1 MQTGGVGVQT
11 GGVGVQTGGVGVQ
24 TGMRWRLAAG
34 LAAGLVVAGLAV
46 ALVAPGRRS
55 SRGDP
60 PLQLDVTVA
69 TGARGRAIASGF
81 LGLSFEFGAIRA
93 YTGSDPK
100 RVNPVLVQLIRNLTP
115 GQAPVLRIGGDSTD
129 QSYAPAVTVA
139 PPHYV
144 AYQLTPGWMATTAA
158 LAHVLGARMIL
169 GLNLAADEPALDVAE
184 ARDYLAAFGRK
195 SIEALEIGNEPNVYH
210 KLKLL
215 HTALGRSYRPR
226 SRDFGFRQYQTELD
240 AIAAAVVHVPLAGPA
255 LAIGPTPSAGSWV
268 GSIPELLAR
277 QHRIQILTVHRYPL
291 RNCYESSSSP
301 QYPTVGNLLS
311 GYATSTLADTLIP
324 WVAIAHDQHR
334 VLRVDEL
341 NSVACRGRDGVSN
354 TFASSLWVTDALFA
368 LANVG
373 VDGVDMHTLPGS
385 AYQLF
390 SFSDDDG
397 RWQGHV
403 APVYYGLQLFAQAA
417 PSGSRLLTVRRS
429 SPAPGVSIWATR
441 APDDGIRVTLINKD
455 QSRSASVAL
464 RMAPGTTSS
473 ARVERLRAPSAG
485 SYGDV
490 TLGGRTY
497 GALTSTGRL
506 APQRTQPIRA
516 DRRGAYVVSVP
527 KASAALVTFS
537 PPRPTVAAVPDRL
550 SSHFPSAGSN

>member
-1 MQTGGVGVQT
+1 MAGTGI
-11 GGVGVQTGGVGVQ
+11 
-24 TGMRWRLAAG
+24 RWRLAAG
-34 LAAGLVVAGLAV
+34 LAAGLTVAGLAV
-46 ALVAPGRRS
+46 AIAESGRRS
-55 SRGDP
+55 SGGDP
-60 PLQLDVTVA
+60 PLKLNVTVA
-69 TGARGRAIASGF
+69 AGGRGRAIAPGF
-81 LGLSFEFGAIRA
+81 LGLSFEFGAVRA

-129 QSYAPAVTVA
+129 QSYVPAVTVA

-144 AYQLTPGWMATTAA
+144 SYQLSPGWMATTAA
-158 LAHVLGARMIL
+158 LAHDLGAHMIL

-184 ARDYLAAFGRK
+184 ARDYIEAFGRR
-195 SIEALEIGNEPNVYH
+195 SIDALEIGNEPNVYH

-226 SRDFGFRQYQTELD
+226 SKDFGFQQYQAELG
-240 AIAAAVVHVPLAGPA
+240 AIAAAVPRLPLAGPA
-255 LAIGPTPSAGSWV
+255 LAIGASPSTGTWV

-277 QHRIQILTVHRYPL
+277 QPRIRIMTVHRYPL
-291 RNCYESSSSP
+291 RNCYESSRSP
-301 QYPTVGNLLS
+301 QYPTIDNLLS
-311 GYATSTLADTLIP
+311 GYATSTLADTLTP
-324 WVAIAHDQHR
+324 WVAIAHAQHR
-334 VLRVDEL
+334 LLRVDEL

-373 VDGVDMHTLPGS
+373 VDGVDMHTLPGTT
-385 AYQLF
+385 YQLF
-390 SFSDDDG
+390 SFSDDNG

-417 PSGSRLLTVRRS
+417 PPGSRLLTVRRS
-429 SPAPGVSIWATR
+429 SPAPEVSIWATR
-441 APDDGIRVTLINKD
+441 APDDRIRVTLINKD
-455 QSRSASVAL
+455 QSQSANVAL
-464 RMAPGTTSS
+464 RMAPATMSLV
-473 ARVERLRAPSAG
+473 RVERLRAPSAG

-497 GALTSTGRL
+497 GVQTSTGRL
-506 APQRTQPIRA
+506 APLRTQPVRA

-537 PPRPTVAAVPDRL
+537 PR
-550 SSHFPSAGSN
+550 SAH